1 MAHQKRSKKK
11 TKGASPAGNTVAAS
25 RYTVRQSDSG
35 YPV

>member
-1 MAHQKRSKKK
+1 MKKVEKNK

-25 RYTVRQSDSG
+25 HYTVRQSDSG